1 MSKLN
6 LQEAFAG
13 QSPAEAV
20 QSYEIFKSEIK
31 KSIANHSTDD
41 RITTYIEA
49 GSEVK
54 FEKAA
59 STVDQLT
66 SLMTNKSLSPDA
78 MAALQ
83 TALASQSDFIGKEIT
98 TTVPLSSGFVAY
110 DLQAPAKVLVPRP
123 TPLRNKLPRTKGVG
137 ATARIKKINS
147 YTNAITSALAFVNPG
162 IGEAT
167 QNNFANTGSSNA
179 LWLNRGP
186 QIAYNATDKDFPY
199 VSNSLSD
206 AVTFDAQYAGYGYE
220 DLLAL
225 SSETALYS
233 SMISEEKLFLYA
245 RGTASSYQGALGPVT
260 AATLSQRTAVAGETA
275 LAATA
280 YYVWVT
286 ASSGIGES
294 VPFYIGTITT
304 TSGNVIDVKITPVV
318 GAVQYNIYLSNT
330 SSVAT
335 TAYFKGSTPAASAT
349 VNTFVISGTVP
360 TTGNQPT
367 GATDTTASAYNYDGI
382 MSYVLGSQS
391 GYNNAINSTFST
403 VTPGLEFMQTL
414 AQMYTNNLADPDEIW
429 FCGVDRS
436 QLAYAFLNSSN
447 GANYRANLF
456 QNEVGQVVGGITLG
470 DILNPATGKLVSTTV
485 HPYIL
490 QGTAPI
496 LSYTLPYADSNV
508 GNIWEV
514 RNVQDYLQLSW
525 PKIQFS
531 SDISTYWRGT
541 LLSYAPGWNGAVSG
555 ILPKTVV

>member
-1 MSKLN
+1 MPKLN
-6 LQEAFAG
+6 LQDAFSG
-13 QSPAEAV
+13 QSPAQAV
-20 QSYEIFKSEIK
+20 ESYELFKSELK

-41 RITTYIEA
+41 RITSYIEA

-66 SLMTNKSLSPDA
+66 SIMANKSLSADA
-78 MAALQ
+78 MSALQ
-83 TALASQSDFIGKEIT
+83 NALAAQSDFIGKEIT

-123 TPLRNKLPRTKGVG
+123 TPLRNKLSRTKGVG

-147 YTNAITSALAFVNPG
+147 YTNAITSSVAFVNPG
-162 IGEAT
+162 IGEST

-179 LWLNRGP
+179 LYLNRGP
-186 QIAYNATDKDFPY
+186 QIAYNATDANFPY

-206 AVTFDAQYAGYGYE
+206 AVTFDAQYSGYGYE

-245 RGTASSYQGALGPVT
+245 RGTTSPYQGATGPVT
-260 AATLSQRTAVAGETA
+260 AAALSQRTALATETA
-275 LAATA
+275 LATGA

-304 TSGNVIDVKITPVV
+304 TTGNVIDVKITPVL

-330 SSVAT
+330 STSAS
-335 TAYFKGSTPAASAT
+335 TAYYKGTTPAASAT
-349 VNTFVISGTVP
+349 VNTFVISGSVP
-360 TTGNQPT
+360 STGNQPT
-367 GATDTTASAYNYDGI
+367 GTTDNTASAYNYDGI
-382 MSYVLGSQS
+382 LSYVLGSQT
-391 GYNNAINSTFST
+391 GYNNAINTTLST
-403 VTPGLEFMQTL
+403 VTPGVEFMNAM

-429 FCGVDRS
+429 FNGIDRS
-436 QLAYAFLNSSN
+436 NLAYAFLNSSN
-447 GANYRANLF
+447 GANYHARLT
-456 QNEVGQVVGGITLG
+456 QDEVGNIVGGVTLG
-470 DILNPATGKLVSTTV
+470 NILNPATGKLVMATV
-485 HPYIL
+485 HPYL
-490 QGTAPI
+490 VQGVAPI

-541 LLSYAPGWNGAVSG
+541 LLSYAPSWNGAVSG
-555 ILPKTVV
+555 ILKATVS